1 MTDKSAKTV
10 TKTFSQISS
19 HVPVMLDANIVI
31 YALFPQASQHESCK
45 HLLER
50 GARGEVQ
57 LHLVTNSA
65 ADVIHRAMVLEL
77 LSQGSWQKSADAIS
91 YLKKN
96 PQAVQQ
102 LTRYK
107 SILGDLKLARVNI
120 LPLTYRDLHN
130 SRQYRDEYGLMT
142 NDSIIVAV
150 MKREKIDY
158 LATNDA
164 DFARVPGI
172 AVRIPG

>member
-1 MTDKSAKTV
+1 M
-10 TKTFSQISS
+10 TKTFNQIPA
-19 HVPVMLDANIVI
+19 HVSVMLDANIVI
-31 YALFPQASQHESCK
+31 YALFPQVSQHKPCK
-45 HLLER
+45 NLLER

-57 LHLVTNSA
+57 LYLVANTA
-65 ADVIHRAMVLEL
+65 ADIIHRAMVLEL
-77 LSQGSWQKSADAIS
+77 LAQGSLQRSADAVA

-96 PQAVQQ
+96 PQTVQS

-107 SILGDLKLARVNI
+107 SILRDLKQAGINI

-130 SRQYRDEYGLMT
+130 SRQFRDKQGLMT
-142 NDSIIVAV
+142 NDSIIIAV
-150 MKREKIDY
+150 MKREKIQH

-172 AVRIPG
+172 AVRSPR